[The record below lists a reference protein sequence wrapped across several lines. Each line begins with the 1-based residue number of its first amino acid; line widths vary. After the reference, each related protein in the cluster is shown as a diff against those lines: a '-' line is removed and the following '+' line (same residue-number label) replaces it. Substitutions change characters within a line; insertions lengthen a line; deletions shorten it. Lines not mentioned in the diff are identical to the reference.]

1 MVMIMRSNRLGFTLV
16 ELLVVIG
23 VIAIL
28 VSIAMPS
35 FQAIRIKARETEI
48 QKNLD
53 TIRKALEQFAVDY
66 NGMYPYRV
74 HAHDATG
81 IEILT
86 TDLTTFYPLGIWGGV
101 PVANPDG
108 SLNLQYVTSSF
119 VEPQWTQYH
128 MTLFNQLTDPLRT
141 LGYLDAYPDNPFMK
155 RPMGA
160 IMWAFDVNDV
170 TIPHPRVAVCA
181 GDFVYTHNMGVPEDA
196 TGGGNAGDI
205 NADREDPP
213 SVIAEAISYQVL
225 NYANLP
231 IADGEYRVDVVDNY
245 QLWAYGRLDTN
256 GVFWAVYPNSTLA
269 PPTRPR
275 DPKRDFNG
283 NGIRDEFERG
293 LVGYFSGGRK
303 FYEDKTSTGDK
314 YEF

>member
-1 MVMIMRSNRLGFTLV
+1 MRSNRLGFTLV

-23 VIAIL
+23 IIAIL

-35 FQAIRIKARETEI
+35 FRAIRIKARETEV

-74 HAHDATG
+74 HANDATG
-81 IEILT
+81 NELMT
-86 TDLTTFYPLGIWGGV
+86 TDVDTFYPLGIWGGV

-108 SLNLQYVTSSF
+108 SMNVQYVETQF
-119 VEPQWTQYH
+119 IEPLWSQNH
-128 MTLFNQLTDPLRT
+128 MILFNQLTDPLRA

-160 IMWAFDVNDV
+160 ILWAFDVNDV
-170 TIPHPRVAVCA
+170 TIPHPDVQVCA
-181 GDFVYTHNMGVPEDA
+181 GDFVYTYNMGDAEDSSDEDSERA
-196 TGGGNAGDI
+196 
-205 NADREDPP
+205 DPP
-213 SVIAEAISYQVL
+213 SVLPESIVYQTNYPGIPIIS
-225 NYANLP
+225 
-231 IADGEYRVDVVDNY
+231 GEYRVDLVDNY
-245 QLWAYGRLDTN
+245 QLWAYGRVELN
-256 GVFWAVYPNSTLA
+256 GVFWAVYPNNSVA
-269 PPTRPR
+269 SPSRPR
-275 DPKRDFNG
+275 SPKRDFNG

-303 FYEDKTSTGDK
+303 FYEDTTSTGDK